1 MGRVGRGYHPDRV
14 AHARVTCDAIHGRK
28 AWKLGD
34 AFSSRFAGVLSRYA
48 PHQSRYFLTRLWV
61 IHSSHTRVLKWF
73 FLGFQHPK
81 PVRRGTSGRAP
92 IRRSYASL
100 LVSDARIFPRHAHPR
115 GRRRLPRVPRAPTPS
130 TNRAHSQVRD
140 PPVGCGMRRARG
152 RARLLRRRA
161 GSRGAT
167 QRKLRDTR
175 GHRRRLPRGCV
186 HVHEIQPA
194 LTTIAPTTPPKCVK
208 PPTGDKDPNAT
219 SSLTILPPV
228 LLHLHPRRRRHRLI
242 IPVPTTAQR
251 DMPHH
256 PVLRARRRE
265 GHPGW
270 TRR

>member
-1 MGRVGRGYHPDRV
+1 MPGRGEGAAGAEARLGHGLRAHRRCRRHHGGEAWGGLDVDITRTVSLPRVSRVPQSTAEKRGSSVTRSHGSRGVCHAMLAVVTLFYDQVMGRPRV
-14 AHARVTCDAIHGRK
+14 AHAGVEVV
-28 AWKLGD
+28 
-34 AFSSRFAGVLSRYA
+34 FSWL
-48 PHQSRYFLTRLWV
+48 
-61 IHSSHTRVLKWF
+61 
-73 FLGFQHPK
+73 QHPK

-92 IRRSYASL
+92 IRRSYASF

-194 LTTIAPTTPPKCVK
+194 LTTITAPTPPKQSQC
-208 PPTGDKDPNAT
+208 
-219 SSLTILPPV
+219 
-228 LLHLHPRRRRHRLI
+228 
-242 IPVPTTAQR
+242 
-251 DMPHH
+251 
-256 PVLRARRRE
+256 E
-265 GHPGW
+265 
-270 TRR
+270 

>member
-1 MGRVGRGYHPDRV
+1 LRAHRRCRRHHGGEAWGGLDVDITRTVSLTRVSRVPQSTAEKRGSSVTRSH
-14 AHARVTCDAIHGRK
+14 HA
-28 AWKLGD
+28 
-34 AFSSRFAGVLSRYA
+34 SREFCHAML
-48 PHQSRYFLTRLWV
+48 PHQSRYFLTRLWAV
-61 IHSSHTRVLKWF
+61 HSSHTRVLKWF

-100 LVSDARIFPRHAHPR
+100 LVSDARIFPRHAHTR

-194 LTTIAPTTPPKCVK
+194 LTTIAPTTPPKQSMRVK
-208 PPTGDKDPNAT
+208 PPTLG
-219 SSLTILPPV
+219 
-228 LLHLHPRRRRHRLI
+228 
-242 IPVPTTAQR
+242 QR
-251 DMPHH
+251 SK
-256 PVLRARRRE
+256 R
-265 GHPGW
+265 
-270 TRR
+270 

>member
-1 MGRVGRGYHPDRV
+1 MGRPLV
-14 AHARVTCDAIHGRK
+14 AHAGVEVV
-28 AWKLGD
+28 
-34 AFSSRFAGVLSRYA
+34 FSWL
-48 PHQSRYFLTRLWV
+48 
-61 IHSSHTRVLKWF
+61 
-73 FLGFQHPK
+73 QHPK

-140 PPVGCGMRRARG
+140 PPVGVRVRGARG

-194 LTTIAPTTPPKCVK
+194 LTAITAPTPPKQSQC
-208 PPTGDKDPNAT
+208 A
-219 SSLTILPPV
+219 
-228 LLHLHPRRRRHRLI
+228 
-242 IPVPTTAQR
+242 
-251 DMPHH
+251 
-256 PVLRARRRE
+256 
-265 GHPGW
+265 
-270 TRR
+270 

>member
-1 MGRVGRGYHPDRV
+1 M
-14 AHARVTCDAIHGRK
+14 
-28 AWKLGD
+28 
-34 AFSSRFAGVLSRYA
+34 
-48 PHQSRYFLTRLWV
+48 TRLWAV
-61 IHSSHTRVLKWF
+61 HASHTQVLKWF

-81 PVRRGTSGRAP
+81 PERRGTSGRAP

-100 LVSDARIFPRHAHPR
+100 LVSDARIFPRHAHSR

-194 LTTIAPTTPPKCVK
+194 LTTIAPTTPPKYAMRVK
-208 PPTGDKDPNAT
+208 PPTKSDPKIQT
-219 SSLTILPPV
+219 PV
-228 LLHLHPRRRRHRLI
+228 LTDDPPTRA
-242 IPVPTTAQR
+242 PPSPSTQVPT
-251 DMPHH
+251 
-256 PVLRARRRE
+256 
-265 GHPGW
+265 
-270 TRR
+270 